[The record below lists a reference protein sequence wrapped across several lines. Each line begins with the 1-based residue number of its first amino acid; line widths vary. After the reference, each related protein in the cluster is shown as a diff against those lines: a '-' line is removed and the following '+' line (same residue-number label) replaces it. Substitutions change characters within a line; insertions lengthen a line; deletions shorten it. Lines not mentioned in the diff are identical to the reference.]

1 MSWEG
6 TEVPIGYLIATTS
19 RALKH
24 YFFVFRRQMD
34 LDEFSFP
41 AGQLMML
48 LEQEPAPMCQRDI
61 EKALHMSKSSVTGLV
76 KALEREGYLSRNPVP
91 GDARLKRL
99 VLTEKGHRANRLCE
113 QSFQEGERNVADVL
127 TEQERRELQRI
138 CGKLQN
144 FVQDRLKEGSYAE
157 NADGADKRI

>member
-1 MSWEG
+1 MSWDG

-61 EKALHMSKSSVTGLV
+61 E

-157 NADGADKRI
+157 SADGADKRI

>member
-1 MSWEG
+1 MSWDG

-99 VLTEKGHRANRLCE
+99 VLTEKGHRANRLCDALHHD
-113 QSFQEGERNVADVL
+113 FVADVL